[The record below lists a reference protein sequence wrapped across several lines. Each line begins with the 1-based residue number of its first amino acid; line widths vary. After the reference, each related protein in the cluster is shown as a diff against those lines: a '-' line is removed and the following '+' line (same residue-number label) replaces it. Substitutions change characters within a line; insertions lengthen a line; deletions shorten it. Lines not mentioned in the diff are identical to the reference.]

1 MENGRADS
9 AAWFDHPMIG
19 TAERYTLLTQTG
31 RFTRVLGRGPRR
43 RLLAALSAAAL
54 ALQACASPYP
64 SEEERASL
72 GRIGLVSA
80 GFTPEVE
87 VPAPFA
93 TTGGGA
99 AVGAAGGVL
108 AGTAVGAVVLLSA
121 LSSCLFAPPACPAV
135 LPFIAGGAAAGGVV
149 GAAVGAADE
158 SQSEAGRKAFAPII
172 DEQVAQDALRAR
184 VLAYAAEQGLG
195 PFVIIDKPRPK
206 APDQPPDYRPLAAKG
221 IDIVFEVSLLSLKLE
236 RAALLSDEYRPEAAV
251 RARLVRLG
259 DYATTVRDETYYVWG
274 EDDELDV
281 WARDDRQRFR
291 AWIDHAYETLGR
303 YLVDEFFLLWVP
315 RSGLALYLPGLPTS
329 VAKGLRP
336 EYPGLRESSA
346 FCGAIWFPKC
356 PPYTPAHHL
365 FTEIDT
371 LQPTFRWEPFP
382 GAEQQEGEKAPADVR
397 EVTYE
402 VKVFSARRS
411 SRTLGGRIRT
421 LGGRMVPEL
430 LGGPVYSRIGLVEPS
445 HRIKVPLAACTKYFW
460 TVRAKFRLGGQP
472 RLTDWA
478 NLSGTPWHTRRA
490 AYSGFSGERQL
501 ADPSY
506 YYLPFQ
512 TPCPGT
518 ASQ

>member
-1 MENGRADS
+1 MEDGRADS

-19 TAERYTLLTQTG
+19 TAERYTLSTPTG
-31 RFTRVLGRGPRR
+31 RFTRVLGKGPRC

-54 ALQACASPYP
+54 ALQACASPNYP
-64 SEEERASL
+64 SEEVRASL

-93 TTGGGA
+93 TTEGGA
-99 AVGAAGGVL
+99 AVGAAAGAL
-108 AGTAVGAVVLLSA
+108 AGTAVGAAVLLSA

-149 GAAVGAADE
+149 GTAVGTADE
-158 SQSEAGRKAFAPII
+158 SQSEAGRKAFEPII

-195 PFVIIDKPRPK
+195 PFVVIDEPRPK

-221 IDIVFEVSLLSLKLE
+221 IDIVLEVSLLSLKLE
-236 RAALLSDEYRPEAAV
+236 RTALLSDKYRPEAVV
-251 RARLVRLG
+251 RARLVRL
-259 DYATTVRDETYYVWG
+259 DEPAVVRDETYHVWG
-274 EDDELDV
+274 EGDELGV

-303 YLVDEFFLLWVP
+303 YLVDEFFLLWEP
-315 RSGLALYLPGLPTS
+315 RRDLALYLPGLPTS
-329 VAKGLRP
+329 VGKGLRP

-356 PPYTPAHHL
+356 PPYTPALHF

-411 SRTLGGRIRT
+411 SRTLGGK
-421 LGGRMVPEL
+421 MVPEL
-430 LGGPVYSRIGLVEPS
+430 LGGPVYSRSGLVEPS
-445 HRIKVPLAACTKYFW
+445 HRIEVPLEACTKYFW

-490 AYSGFSGERQL
+490 AYSSFSGERQL